1 MPQNDRRPE
10 NFSFDNLRN
19 MLLITEE
26 NFNIR
31 FDFIQGGISF
41 AKKWQYMELTQTNF
55 QVSIFKNLGVW
66 QVKTQKI
73 NWLCNAAQYSSVYH
87 KIKGRELVLIAKITP
102 PRKKGTLKI
111 CLPISVCNHI
121 KSTRKW
127 NAQVPCISRL
137 PKEKVI
143 HFFGMN
149 LKNK

>member
-55 QVSIFKNLGVW
+55 QVSIFKNLGV
-66 QVKTQKI
+66 
-73 NWLCNAAQYSSVYH
+73 
-87 KIKGRELVLIAKITP
+87 
-102 PRKKGTLKI
+102 
-111 CLPISVCNHI
+111 
-121 KSTRKW
+121 
-127 NAQVPCISRL
+127 
-137 PKEKVI
+137 
-143 HFFGMN
+143 
-149 LKNK
+149 